1 MSFMP
6 LLLLC
11 LLSYCGK
18 SFLLDY
24 FWGEVSLRYRAA
36 SFCIIFLALLF
47 YAPGAVFG
55 QGTDLGTIRGTV
67 TDSTGAVIPG
77 ATVTV
82 TDALTNTARET
93 RTNSQGNYEMFG
105 LKPGTY
111 RVVITAVGMS
121 KKEITDI
128 VLNGSDTVSADAV
141 LKVSAAQE
149 SVVVTMEAPA
159 INTEDQTIS
168 QTLNNQAIVELP
180 RDSRNVYTF
189 LYLNPNVTQADSDGS
204 FKIIGAQSYGAS
216 FSLDG
221 QRSSGGIFGDHTD
234 SQPSLEAVGEI
245 NLLTSDFSAEYA
257 GVANI
262 RVTTKRGGA
271 DYHGSAFYNNKNSAL
286 AAWTLDDQNG
296 KANFSPTTF
305 QSKYPNPYFNFNDIG
320 GSVGGPI
327 PLLKRTWFFAAYERN
342 YAVAPVK
349 IASNTIPHPSLYAG
363 DFSALNDSAKPLV
376 PSGVTLTAQEIA
388 TDTIPDTNPNDP
400 PGSLRF
406 VTIPSRLLNPDVQKL
421 ISVYFPKIGLS
432 APINPNNG
440 RISGGYQTI
449 LSGNSTLDIGTMRL
463 DHDFSE
469 KNHLYGVYNVSPHVN
484 AMSPVVNPFTGL
496 GLTQNDQRNNTVSLS
511 YAHAFQATKVNEAR
525 GGFNRQSLLRHSNT
539 TLQGFLSSIGFD
551 QSDIDAYGA
560 VVGPFALSTF
570 GHPAINFNGT
580 FATFT
585 NGGRN
590 TFRPLDQNLIT
601 FGDTLT
607 WIVGKHDFRMGGDV
621 VRNAAVDGFA
631 LNRGNPRGSMT
642 YGGSGTNPFTK
653 FLLGLPPTSV
663 SYVLQPRPAMDVH
676 NWEHGYF
683 FQDTWKAT
691 SRLTFN
697 LGLRYELIT
706 PFIDKN
712 DLIANFDPNYVNP
725 TTGQLGRFVI
735 PSTKTLKYLDTRI
748 ISFGYVL
755 AKDSGLGVGR
765 GVVRTD
771 KTDFSPRIGVAYR
784 LGNKSVIR
792 GGYGIY
798 YPTSAAQGIRDPI
811 ATNPFNQS
819 ITKRGA
825 TVPLDGWPDPSNTG
839 ISPLTG
845 GTITSGTNGTPAVNA
860 VPFGLTQPRIHQY
873 NVTFEREI
881 GWGSAVRFSYLGA
894 TMHGLI
900 AGKDLN
906 ELQPSDV
913 PFGTNVVDDNGNPIG
928 ICDPV
933 NNGDCGISNA
943 DAQRYR
949 FPALGDFVLS
959 YGNYGHAQSNAF
971 QTQLEHRFSHGL
983 MFNISYTLL
992 DQKSTALDTGNS
1004 SLGGITYNQFQP
1016 DSDYG
1021 VDGYVSRH
1029 RVVAYGIYDL
1039 PVGRGRQYGSSMSRW
1054 ADTIVGGWQTT
1065 FNMFAKSGTGFTPF
1079 WICDDCNPI
1088 EPGNIGISSLD
1099 AVGDFGAE
1107 PSFRPVVLSNNFNQ
1121 KTGDQIWNPAAF
1133 GLPSVGPDIFTQAG
1147 VAKRNMLWGP
1157 GTWGVNL
1164 GVHKD
1169 FRFSERV
1176 KAQFGADVNN
1186 VFNHPLLSPD
1196 ASAGGG
1202 CGVFALLGDFNVEV
1216 DQTTGKLLP
1225 INPATDVNLNS
1236 DFGRL
1241 KSSFKQEGIDSRRTV
1256 RLRLRIT
1263 F

>member
-1 MSFMP
+1 
-6 LLLLC
+6 
-11 LLSYCGK
+11 LSSRIAAACVLY
-18 SFLLDY
+18 LA
-24 FWGEVSLRYRAA
+24 SLFCAA
-36 SFCIIFLALLF
+36 GLAL
-47 YAPGAVFG
+47 G

-67 TDSTGAVIPG
+67 TDASGAVIPN
-77 ATVTV
+77 ATVSV
-82 TDALTNTARET
+82 MDALTNTARET

-111 RVVITAVGMS
+111 RVTVTAAGMS
-121 KKEITDI
+121 KEEITDI

-141 LKVSAAQE
+141 LKVSSAQE
-149 SVVVTMEAPA
+149 SVVVSLEAPA

-168 QTLNNQAIVELP
+168 QTLNNTEVIELP

-189 LYLNPNVTQADSDGS
+189 LYLNPNVTQGAADGS
-204 FKIIGAQSYGAS
+204 FKFIGAQSYGAS

-221 QRSSGGIFGDHTD
+221 QRSNGGIFGEPTS

-257 GVANI
+257 GIANV
-262 RVTTKRGGA
+262 RVSTKRGGA

-286 AAWTLDDQNG
+286 AAWTLDDLNG
-296 KANFSPTTF
+296 KANFSPTAF
-305 QSKYPNPYFNFNDIG
+305 QSTYPNPYFNFNDIG
-320 GSVGGPI
+320 GSVGGRI
-327 PLLKRTWFFAAYERN
+327 PLLKKTWFFAAYERN
-342 YAVAPVK
+342 YGVSPTK
-349 IASNTIPHPSLYAG
+349 ISSTTIPHPSLFTG
-363 DFSALNDSAKPLV
+363 DFSALKDSAKPLV
-376 PSGVTLTAQEIA
+376 PNGVTLTPQEIA

-406 VTIPSRLLNPDVQKL
+406 VTIPSRLLNPTVQKL
-421 ISVYFPKIGLS
+421 IDTYFPKIGLS
-432 APINPNNG
+432 APINPANG
-440 RISGGYQTI
+440 RIPGGFQTI
-449 LSGNSTLDIGTMRL
+449 LPGNSIQDVGTLRL
-463 DHDFSE
+463 DHDFSDR
-469 KNHLYGVYNVSPHVN
+469 NHLYGVYNASAQVDSTTAVVSPY
-484 AMSPVVNPFTGL
+484 TGL
-496 GLTQNDQRNNTVSLS
+496 GLTKDDRRNNTVSLS
-511 YAHAFQATKVNEAR
+511 YTHSIRDTVVNEAR
-525 GGFNRQSLLRHSNT
+525 GGLNRQKLLRHSNT
-539 TLQGFLSSIGFD
+539 TLDGFLSSIGFD
-551 QSDIDAYGA
+551 QSDIDAYSS

-570 GHPAINFNGT
+570 GHPAINFSNT

-621 VRNAAVDGFA
+621 VRNAAIDGFA

-642 YGGSGTNPFTK
+642 YGGTGTNPFTH
-653 FLLGLPPTSV
+653 FLLGLPPTTV

-683 FQDTWKAT
+683 FQDTWKVT
-691 SRLTFN
+691 SKLTLN

-706 PFIDKN
+706 PFVDKN
-712 DLIANFDPNYVNP
+712 DLIANFDPNYKNP

-765 GVVRTD
+765 GTVRTD

-819 ITKRGA
+819 ITKRGTIA
-825 TVPLDGWPDPSNTG
+825 PLDGWPGGSNNG
-839 ISPLTG
+839 FSPLTG
-845 GTITSGTNGTPAVNA
+845 GTITSGTNGTPSVNV

-873 NVTFEREI
+873 NATFEREI
-881 GWGSAVRFSYLGA
+881 GWGNAVRFSYLGA

-913 PFGTNVVDDNGNPIG
+913 PFGTNVVDDNGNPTG

-971 QTQLEHRFSHGL
+971 QTQLDHRFSHGL
-983 MFNISYTLL
+983 MFNVSYTYL

-1004 SLGGITYNQFQP
+1004 SLGGVTYNQFQP
-1016 DSDYG
+1016 ESDYG

-1039 PVGRGRQYGSSMSRW
+1039 PVGRGRQYGAAMPRW
-1054 ADTIVGGWQTT
+1054 ADAVVGGWQTT

-1099 AVGDFGAE
+1099 AVGDFNAE
-1107 PSFRPVVLSNNFNQ
+1107 PSFRPVVLSKNFNQ

-1169 FRFSERV
+1169 FRFERV
-1176 KAQFGADVNN
+1176 NVQFGADVDNI
-1186 VFNHPLLSPD
+1186 FNHPLFSPNSD
-1196 ASAGGG
+1196 AGGG
-1202 CGVFALLGDFNVEV
+1202 GGVFAWLGEFNVRV

-1225 INPATDVNLNS
+1225 IDVANDVIPNPQ
-1236 DFGRL
+1236 FGQL
-1241 KSSFKQEGIDSRRTV
+1241 ISSFSQEGIDSRRTV